1 MLKFIL
7 GLFPK
12 VLKKWLLNI
21 LDKDIANKGNWGDTK
36 LRFLSKGEA
45 YFLKTIGGS
54 GTINY
59 RTGLKQYPF
68 WVPVVAGVGSFLLA
82 KASGASTG
90 RALLAGGIGA
100 LGGFGLQNLAEG
112 AAAGSLFEGLSKA
125 SMIGGGITAGSLASA
140 AFAPQPSQAESGMQ
154 AGQPFSQEQYAMS
167 QSKADEQAEGLGD
180 RFDYSQPGYVSGQ
193 YYSPPEQQQVQEA
206 SVYDF
211 NQPDM
216 YRAKE
221 GGLAEIV
228 RFKNGGINYLP
239 SKMDHDENDLNNY
252 TRAEGY
258 VEDGS
263 GNGDKDEDTMLAQLA
278 DGEFVSRADAI
289 LGAGIMSGASPK
301 DFKEMRRKG
310 AQYFYNQQ
318 DQLKRIYD
326 IVSNGNKTS

>member
-21 LDKDIANKGNWGDTK
+21 LDKDIANKGNWDDTK

-45 YFLKTIGGS
+45 FFLKTIGGS
-54 GTINY
+54 GSINQK
-59 RTGLKQYPF
+59 TGLKQYFP
-68 WVPVVAGVGSFLLA
+68 WVPVIAGVGSFLMA

-100 LGGFGLQNLAEG
+100 LGGYGLQELAQG
-112 AAAGSLFEGLSKA
+112 AAAGSFFAGLSKPA
-125 SMIGGGITAGSLASA
+125 MVAGGITAGSLASA
-140 AFAPQPSQAESGMQ
+140 AFAPQPSQAESGMK

-193 YYSPPEQQQVQEA
+193 YYSPPPQQQIQEA

-221 GGLAEIV
+221 GGLAELV
-228 RFKNGGINYLP
+228 KLKNGGINYLP
-239 SKMDHDENDLNNY
+239 SKTDHDENDFNNY
-252 TRAEGY
+252 IRAEGY

-301 DFKEMRRKG
+301 DFKDMRRKG
-310 AQYFYNQQ
+310 AQFFYNQQ

-326 IVSNGNKTS
+326 IVTDGNQKN

>member
-7 GLFPK
+7 GLLPK

-21 LDKDIANKGNWGDTK
+21 LGKDIANKGNCGDTQ
-36 LRFLSKGEA
+36 LRFLSRGEA
-45 YFLKTIGGS
+45 FFLKTIGGVGS
-54 GTINY
+54 ENKQ
-59 RTGLKQYPF
+59 TGLKQYF
-68 WVPVVAGVGSFLLA
+68 FVPVVAGIGSFLLA

-90 RALLAGGIGA
+90 RALLAGGLGA
-100 LGGFGLQNLAEG
+100 LGGFGLEKLG
-112 AAAGSLFEGLSKA
+112 AAGTFLGGAEGLSKA

-140 AFAPQPSQAESGMQ
+140 AFAPQPSQAESGIQ
-154 AGQPFSQEQYAMS
+154 AGQPFSEQQYAMA
-167 QSKADEQAEGLGD
+167 QSRADEQAKGFGD

-193 YYSPPEQQQVQEA
+193 YYSPPPQQQIQEA

-221 GGLAEIV
+221 GGLAEIA
-228 RFKNGGINYLP
+228 RFKTGGINYLP
-239 SKMDHDENDLNNY
+239 SKTDHDENDLNNY
-252 TRAEGY
+252 IRAEGY

-301 DFKEMRRKG
+301 DFKDMRRKG
-310 AQYFYNQQ
+310 AQFFYNQQ

-326 IVSNGNKTS
+326 IVTDGNQKD